1 MINNLH
7 ISLTNLKNES
17 RMLKETDTLVKKS
30 IFKKIYIVGLHEGDL
45 KNIELI
51 DEHREINRISL
62 KSRDLPK
69 NLFFQL
75 IKYMEYLT
83 IILYKYRKKNIRV
96 VNVHAL
102 GLLPI
107 GVFYKFFFNVKLI
120 YDAHEYETQ
129 TQGLR
134 GLRKKLAS
142 ILEKVL
148 IPYCDKTIVVSES
161 IADEYKKLY
170 PKLQRPI
177 VVLNTPAYKEM
188 KKKDIFREKFNIEKD
203 TTIFLYQGGLS
214 RGRGIKILLEVF
226 KGLSRYPVSNSKST
240 NTPVIVFM
248 GYGELENLVKEY
260 SKKYENIYFH
270 EAVTPDALLN
280 YTSSADFGIL
290 FYENNCLNHYYCSP
304 NKMFEYLMAE
314 IPVIVSNLYE
324 MKSLVE
330 SYSIGVVAKVN
341 TPKGLKDAIKQAIKL
356 DKKELQQ
363 NIQKA
368 KDIYNWEEQEKVL
381 LDAYKDVYAN

>member
-17 RMLKETDTLVKKS
+17 RILKETDTLIKKS

-45 KNIELI
+45 QNIELI

-62 KSRDLPK
+62 KSRDLPR

-75 IKYMEYLT
+75 IKYIEYL
-83 IILYKYRKKNIRV
+83 IIISFKYRTKNIKV
-96 VNVHAL
+96 VNVHSL

-107 GVFYKFFFNVKLI
+107 GVLYKLLFKIKLI
-120 YDAHEYETQ
+120 YDAHEYETE
-129 TQGLR
+129 TQGLK
-134 GLRKKLAS
+134 GTRKRLAS
-142 ILEKVL
+142 FLENFF

-161 IADEYKKLY
+161 IADEYQKLY
-170 PKLQRPI
+170 PKLERPC
-177 VVLNTPAYKEM
+177 VVLNTPRYTQIE
-188 KKKDIFREKFNIEKD
+188 KKDIFRKTFSIAKEK
-203 TTIFLYQGGLS
+203 TIFLYQGGLAK
-214 RGRGIKILLEVF
+214 GRGIEILLETF
-226 KGLSRYPVSNSKST
+226 KSLKNDNS
-240 NTPVIVFM
+240 VIVFM
-248 GYGELENLVKEY
+248 GYGTLEESIINASEEF
-260 SKKYENIYFH
+260 SNIYFH
-270 EAVTPDALLN
+270 KAVPLGVLLEF
-280 YTSSADFGIL
+280 TCSADFGIL

-314 IPVIVSNLYE
+314 IPVIASNLYE
-324 MKSLVE
+324 MRRLVE
-330 SYSIGVVAKVN
+330 SHGVGVVSVEN
-341 TPKGLKDAIKQAIKL
+341 TPKGLKDAIKHAIKL

-381 LDAYKDVYAN
+381 LNAYKDVYAN